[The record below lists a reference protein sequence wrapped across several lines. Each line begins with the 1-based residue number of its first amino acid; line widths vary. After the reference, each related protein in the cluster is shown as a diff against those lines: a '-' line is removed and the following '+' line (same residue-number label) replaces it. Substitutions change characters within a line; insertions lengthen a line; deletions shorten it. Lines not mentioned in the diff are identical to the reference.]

1 MANAQFGE
9 EEEFDLLT
17 RLAFL
22 TLFGWG
28 KLLGTLGGDSGG
40 ATPGGLMENS
50 WGAFAGQIKD
60 SRTTLAGSREPFQHK
75 ATTREP
81 QNNHRA
87 TIEQLQS
94 NYRATTEQLQS
105 NYSATTDRPQSSPS
119 TSNHGAT
126 PELLQSNHR
135 ATAQQT
141 AEPHQKQVQPNRNP
155 NSDRSPHQAQSQPG
169 APRLRKLV
177 TSTGRC

>member
-1 MANAQFGE
+1 
-9 EEEFDLLT
+9 
-17 RLAFL
+17 
-22 TLFGWG
+22 
-28 KLLGTLGGDSGG
+28 
-40 ATPGGLMENS
+40 MENS

-105 NYSATTDRPQSSPS
+105 NYRAITAQPQIDHRAAPAQATTEQPRSCF
-119 TSNHGAT
+119 
-126 PELLQSNHR
+126 R
-135 ATAQQT
+135 ATIEPPHSKPQNHIRNRFSQT
-141 AEPHQKQVQPNRNP
+141 EIQTQTVRRTRHKVNQAHQDFGNW
-155 NSDRSPHQAQSQPG
+155 
-169 APRLRKLV
+169 
-177 TSTGRC
+177 